1 MSCWLFKEEPD
12 HYSFEHLQMDGVVE
26 WEGVRNNLALKN
38 LRCVKA
44 GDEILYYH
52 TGEQKSIVGLALCV
66 EASVKN
72 GSPSVRIR
80 AVRRLKRPVA
90 LSTVKSSGLFN
101 DSPLVRNPRLSVM
114 PVDELLRDFVSR
126 NELAFSRKAGK
137 D

>member
-12 HYSFEHLQMDGVVE
+12 HYSFEQLQMDGVVE
-26 WEGVRNNLALKN
+26 WEGVKNNLALKN
-38 LRCVKA
+38 LRAVKA

-52 TGEQKSIVGLALCV
+52 TGEQKSIVGLAVCV
-66 EASVKN
+66 GAAVNN

-80 AVRRLKRPVA
+80 AVRRLKSSVS
-90 LSTVKSSGLFN
+90 LSTIKSSGLFN

-114 PVDELLRDFVSR
+114 PVDGLLRDYVSR
-126 NELAFSRKAGK
+126 KESSDKNWAGK

>member
-12 HYSFEHLQMDGVVE
+12 HYGFEHLQMDGVVE
-26 WEGVRNNLALKN
+26 WEGVKNNLALKN

-52 TGEQKSIVGLALCV
+52 TGDQKSIVGLALCV

-80 AVRRLKRPVA
+80 AVRKLRRPVA

-114 PVDELLRDFVSR
+114 PVDELLRDYVFRIESAVSG
-126 NELAFSRKAGK
+126 KAGK